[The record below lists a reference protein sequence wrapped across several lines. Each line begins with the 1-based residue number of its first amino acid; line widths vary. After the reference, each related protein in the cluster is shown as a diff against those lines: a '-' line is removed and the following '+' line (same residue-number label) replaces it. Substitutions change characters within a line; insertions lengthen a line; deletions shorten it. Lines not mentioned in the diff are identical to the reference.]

1 MTYIE
6 EYYNKIMSGEIIAC
20 KRIKQVYTMLVD
32 KIKNPEKYDP
42 WIFDEELANDPII
55 FIEEFCK
62 QAQGELGAPLELL

>member
-32 KIKNPEKYDP
+32 KIHHPEKYDP
-42 WIFDEELANDPII
+42 WLFDKEYADDAID
-55 FIEEFCK
+55 FIETFCK
-62 QAQGELGAPLELL
+62 QAQGDLGASLK